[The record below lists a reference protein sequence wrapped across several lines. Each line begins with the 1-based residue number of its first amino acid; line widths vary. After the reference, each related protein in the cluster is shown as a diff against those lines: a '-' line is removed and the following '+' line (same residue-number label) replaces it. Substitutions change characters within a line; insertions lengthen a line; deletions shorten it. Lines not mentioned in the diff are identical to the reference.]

1 MMASSSSL
9 LRLLLTSVLLL
20 AAARRGDGRAVF
32 AGLSFESPGEAEAF
46 EDALLRQA
54 CFNVSSAGGR
64 GEACVSRLDTAR
76 GGAGSGPV
84 PVLRAALR
92 GTLGE
97 AVGAAGAVGAL
108 ASLSNHARE
117 EMAVRD
123 CLELLGYSVDELGW
137 ALDAMAETDD
147 GLEEPDASGARG
159 AAAARN
165 AEDDLHAWLSAALGN
180 QDTCLEGFRGT
191 DDRLLRRVEAAVAQ
205 LSQLVSNLLA
215 MHKRLRSITPLL
227 HHAPPGNNGTGG
239 GAGDPGSEL
248 PPWVMDIEGGGG
260 GDEELLLKR
269 ATPAS
274 GRCSWTS

>member
-1 MMASSSSL
+1 MASSF
-9 LRLLLTSVLLL
+9 LLLTSVLLL
-20 AAARRGDGRAVF
+20 STAPRGDGRAVF
-32 AGLSFESPGEAEAF
+32 AGVSFESPGEAEAF

-54 CFNVSSAGGR
+54 CFNVSVLPSSGGGR
-64 GEACVSRLDTAR
+64 QACVPRLDTAR

-97 AVGAAGAVGAL
+97 AVGAAGAVGGL

-123 CLELLGYSVDELGW
+123 CVELLGYSVDELG
-137 ALDAMAETDD
+137 
-147 GLEEPDASGARG
+147 
-159 AAAARN
+159 
-165 AEDDLHAWLSAALGN
+165 AALGN

-191 DDRLLRRVEAAVAQ
+191 DGRLLRRVEAAVAQ

-215 MHKRLRSITPLL
+215 MHRRLRSITPPL
-227 HHAPPGNNGTGG
+227 HHAPPRNNGTGG
-239 GAGDPGSEL
+239 GGDPGSEL

-260 GDEELLLKR
+260 GRDEELLLKR
-269 ATPAS
+269 ARGGGKSTRVDVVVAQDGS
-274 GRCSWTS
+274 GRYRTVSDAVARAPSHSKRKY